1 MDKIGIGIDI
11 GGTEIKAALFNLIS
25 GKILEQRM
33 VPTEDG
39 KLIDDS
45 PAFVSSVRKL
55 IDDFSG
61 QAGEKLSNIGLSAP
75 GLVQKNGRAI
85 GYMPGRLQGIEGL
98 DWTNLIDSDHIVHV
112 INDAHAA
119 LMGEVWQGSA
129 KCLSD
134 VIMITLG
141 TGVGGAVMSDGKL
154 LKGSI
159 GRAGH
164 LGHMSVNFEGT
175 PDICSTPGS
184 IEDAIGN
191 ATILERS
198 SSRFETTHDLI
209 DAYASGD
216 NYASEVWMESLRA
229 LAAALVSL
237 INVLDP
243 ERIVI
248 GGGIAKAG
256 KHLFDPLE
264 ELMSSREW
272 RPDGHSVKIV
282 PASLGFWAGAYG
294 AAYNSVLNV

>member
-1 MDKIGIGIDI
+1 M
-11 GGTEIKAALFNLIS
+11 
-25 GKILEQRM
+25 LEQKM

-39 KLIDDS
+39 KLIDNV

-61 QAGEKLSNIGLSAP
+61 QAGKKLSNIGLSAP

-85 GYMPGRLQGIEGL
+85 GYMPGRLQGIQGL
-98 DWTNLIDSDHIVHV
+98 DWSNLIDSDHIVHI

-154 LKGSI
+154 LKGAI

-164 LGHMSVNFEGT
+164 LGHMSVNFEGA

-209 DAYASGD
+209 DLVEPLVPNRFGNKFLAKLFQAIRI
-216 NYASEVWMESLRA
+216 EVNDELSVLKLFLEQATNILNPGGR
-229 LAAALVSL
+229 LVCISYHS
-237 INVLDP
+237 IED
-243 ERIVI
+243 RIVKRYFQS
-248 GGGIAKAG
+248 GNFEGKQQKDFYGNLIAPLNKVG
-256 KHLFDPLE
+256 KLKTPSKDE
-264 ELMSSREW
+264 IATNSRSRSAKLRIAEK
-272 RPDGHSVKIV
+272 R
-282 PASLGFWAGAYG
+282 
-294 AAYNSVLNV
+294 

>member
-1 MDKIGIGIDI
+1 M
-11 GGTEIKAALFNLIS
+11 
-25 GKILEQRM
+25 
-33 VPTEDG
+33 
-39 KLIDDS
+39 IDDS

-55 IDDFSG
+55 IDDFSD

-98 DWTNLIDSDHIVHV
+98 DWSNLIDSDHIVHV

-129 KCLSD
+129 KCLGD

-191 ATILERS
+191 PTILERS
-198 SSRFETTHDLI
+198 SSRFKTTHDLI

-229 LAAALVSL
+229 LAATLVSL

-264 ELMSSREW
+264 ELMSSREG

-294 AAYNSVLNV
+294 AAYNSVLNS